1 MLTQSRLTL
10 SSSHRHLQLLQ
21 LTNYVLYSQL
31 MDYRRQSCLTVARSL
46 PPWGSRSSYSTMGF
60 NIYAQTLTTR
70 LSNGLA
76 EQAVQTIKIG
86 VKKLNGPLKVRL
98 ARFLFKYRVTP
109 QATTGIAPVE
119 PTDGETTVNSSISP
133 VSNCA

>member
-1 MLTQSRLTL
+1 
-10 SSSHRHLQLLQ
+10 
-21 LTNYVLYSQL
+21 
-31 MDYRRQSCLTVARSL
+31 
-46 PPWGSRSSYSTMGF
+46 MGF